1 MLRNVTALLAD
12 TRSGGEQRLSRK
24 QAIAPPI
31 SNSAG
36 HLPWGMKNPDR
47 LFPEI
52 DDVIISKAQVYTLV
66 FRRFVSDDSWPRG
79 PELL

>member
-1 MLRNVTALLAD
+1 
-12 TRSGGEQRLSRK
+12 
-24 QAIAPPI
+24 
-31 SNSAG
+31 
-36 HLPWGMKNPDR
+36 MKNPDR